1 VHALWLTTAR
11 MRHVTL
17 FLFKQKRNL
26 SVLFKQTAFLC
37 LKSFNIAPKTRFLA

>member
-1 VHALWLTTAR
+1 MAQVPFQR
-11 MRHVTL
+11 PDTL

>member
-1 VHALWLTTAR
+1 
-11 MRHVTL
+11 MKPVTL